1 MRADESNTQFA
12 FKEEDFP
19 TRSYAEYPTD
29 FCNLQNDNFFAESKF
44 PMFHNHPSGHYGY
57 HLIEPAL
64 RLISRIILDQW
75 DSYSVLVKR
84 RQAGDSDTFLNED
97 TRVSLTKDQVI
108 ENIKGS
114 IPNIEFDPRMDAN
127 SSDFATTILCP
138 ENLRDVVVLDYTLIR
153 LLKHLMICDNQKL
166 AGLLFTAIL
175 IGHELAHVLEFRN
188 IRQGRLQVNGEPF
201 ETPPGITCR
210 EAGTM
215 WETRVFHGQVNPV
228 CDMENSLITIRGLSI
243 RSAAWNYEVMK
254 VNDDWIRSIFSESH
268 WNRTVHPL
276 QIPIDIYA
284 RHALL
289 EDELLASNAFS
300 PVKTKSHERDVQ
312 VWTGSPR
319 RACRAT
325 QHRICGGKRVERG
338 V

>member
-1 MRADESNTQFA
+1 
-12 FKEEDFP
+12 
-19 TRSYAEYPTD
+19 
-29 FCNLQNDNFFAESKF
+29 
-44 PMFHNHPSGHYGY
+44 
-57 HLIEPAL
+57 
-64 RLISRIILDQW
+64 
-75 DSYSVLVKR
+75 
-84 RQAGDSDTFLNED
+84 
-97 TRVSLTKDQVI
+97 
-108 ENIKGS
+108 
-114 IPNIEFDPRMDAN
+114 
-127 SSDFATTILCP
+127 
-138 ENLRDVVVLDYTLIR
+138 
-153 LLKHLMICDNQKL
+153 
-166 AGLLFTAIL
+166 
-175 IGHELAHVLEFRN
+175 
-188 IRQGRLQVNGEPF
+188 
-201 ETPPGITCR
+201 
-210 EAGTM
+210 M

-268 WNRTVHPL
+268 WNRTAHPL

-312 VWTGSPR
+312 VWTGRPR